1 MSPADIP
8 ADPWRYLWYV
18 ARAQTGLVALGFVLL
33 SISGAA
39 WILLPWTIAKII
51 DEVLLAESAEPLA
64 RWSIMLVV
72 VAIASSWVFV
82 AGYRSLFMA
91 ESHARVRTV
100 RNITDHL
107 NRAGTGVRGAISP
120 GEMVNLSTE
129 DAHKTGSFIF
139 QLGFGWMGLVMTAVG
154 AVLLWRASPALGIT
168 TLSGVLLIGF
178 VVGPVLGRLQHHQ
191 IAYRSSV
198 ATLTGQASD
207 VVGGLRVLRGVGGE
221 EQFSRRYRAASAEL
235 RDAGY
240 GVATAD
246 SWVQGLKASLPLAL
260 IAAVTWVGA
269 RLALHGTITIGELS
283 AAFGMTAL
291 VAQHSGAMIGM
302 AQAVIA
308 AQVASRRLTAFFNTR
323 SDIADDGTAT
333 GAAGTLRDPESGL
346 EIEPGRLTVIVSAEA
361 KPAEAAMERL
371 ARYREAGP
379 EPGTEAELR
388 AATERSSGADRGAA
402 TAWGSAAARV
412 SGAERSSGADR
423 GAATA
428 WGSAAAR
435 VSSAEWG
442 DVKLADLTLDEVRE
456 RVLLLRDDYLFAQT
470 LGETLRVDEERALA
484 AISAAGAGDVHSSL
498 GSSMDGEVHNAGR
511 NLSGGQ
517 RQRLRLARALA
528 ADAEVLLAVEPT
540 SAVDAHTE
548 SLIAERVAAARA
560 GRTTAVVTASPL
572 WLARADAVAWLVD
585 GKVRATGSHAELSL
599 QDEYRSLT
607 SRQES

>member
-1 MSPADIP
+1 MKPNPLHPPALSPADIP

-33 SISGAA
+33 SVSGAA
-39 WILLPWTIAKII
+39 WILLPWTISKII
-51 DEVLLAESAEPLA
+51 DEVLLAGTAEPLA
-64 RWSIMLVV
+64 RWSVLLVL

-100 RNITDHL
+100 RNLTDHL

-139 QLGFGWMGLVMTAVG
+139 QLGFGWMGLVMTTVG
-154 AVLLWRASPALGIT
+154 AVLLWQASPALGAT
-168 TLSGVLLIGF
+168 TLAGVLLIGF
-178 VVGPVLGRLQHHQ
+178 VVGPVLSRLQHHQ

-221 EQFSRRYRAASAEL
+221 EQFSQRYRAASTEL

-246 SWVQGLKASLPLAL
+246 SWVQGLRASLPLAL

-269 RLALHGTITIGELS
+269 RLALNGTISIGELS

-308 AQVASRRLTAFFNTR
+308 AQVASRRLTAFFNTQ

-333 GAAGTLRDPESGL
+333 GASGVLRDPESGL
-346 EIEPGRLTVIVSAEA
+346 AIEPGRLTVVVSAEA

-371 ARYREAGP
+371 ARY
-379 EPGTEAELR
+379 AE
-388 AATERSSGADRGAA
+388 SS
-402 TAWGSAAARV
+402 S
-412 SGAERSSGADR
+412 
-423 GAATA
+423 
-428 WGSAAAR
+428 
-435 VSSAEWG
+435 EWG
-442 DVKLADLTLDEVRE
+442 DARLADLALDEVRE

-470 LGETLRVDEERALA
+470 LGETLRVDETRALA
-484 AISAAGAGDVHSSL
+484 AIAAAGAGDVHSSL
-498 GSSMDGEVHNAGR
+498 GSTMDGEVHNGGR

-528 ADAEVLLAVEPT
+528 ADAEILLAVEPT

-572 WLARADAVAWLVD
+572 WLARADQVAWMWD
-585 GKVRATGSHAELSL
+585 GKIRAVGSHAELSL

>member
-8 ADPWRYLWYV
+8 ADPWRYLWYI

-51 DEVLLAESAEPLA
+51 DEVLVAGSAEPLA

-168 TLSGVLLIGF
+168 TLTGVILIGF
-178 VVGPVLGRLQHHQ
+178 VVGPVLSRLQHHQ

-269 RLALHGTITIGELS
+269 RLALNGAISIGELS

-308 AQVASRRLTAFFNTR
+308 AQVASRRLTAFFNTS
-323 SDIADDGTAT
+323 SDITDGGTAT

-346 EIEPGRLTVIVSAEA
+346 AIEPGRLTVVVSAEA

-371 ARYREAGP
+371 ARYRE
-379 EPGTEAELR
+379 
-388 AATERSSGADRGAA
+388 SGAETGAA
-402 TAWGSAAARV
+402 T
-412 SGAERSSGADR
+412 SSD
-423 GAATA
+423 
-428 WGSAAAR
+428 
-435 VSSAEWG
+435 AEWG
-442 DVKLADLTLDEVRE
+442 DVKLADLALDEVRE

-470 LGETLRVDEERALA
+470 LGETLRVDEDRALA
-484 AISAAGAGDVHSSL
+484 AISAAGAGDVYSSL
-498 GSSMDGEVHNAGR
+498 GSTMDGEVHNAGR

-572 WLARADAVAWLVD
+572 WLARADAVAWMVD
-585 GKVRATGSHAELSL
+585 GKVRATGGHAELSL

>member
-1 MSPADIP
+1 VKPNPLHPPALSPADIP

-33 SISGAA
+33 SISGSA
-39 WILLPWTIAKII
+39 WILLPWTISKII
-51 DEVLLAESAEPLA
+51 DEVLLAGSAEPLLQ
-64 RWSIMLVV
+64 WSIVLVI

-100 RNITDHL
+100 RNLTDHL

-154 AVLLWRASPALGIT
+154 AVLLWRASPALGLT
-168 TLSGVLLIGF
+168 TLAGVLLIGF

-221 EQFSRRYRAASAEL
+221 EQFSQRYRAASAEL
-235 RDAGY
+235 REAGY

-269 RLALHGTITIGELS
+269 RLALNGTITIGELS

-308 AQVASRRLTAFFNTR
+308 AQVASQRLTAFFNTR

-333 GAAGTLRDPESGL
+333 GATGTLRDPESGL
-346 EIEPGRLTVIVSAEA
+346 AIEPGLLTVIVSAEA

-371 ARYREAGP
+371 ARYRE
-379 EPGTEAELR
+379 
-388 AATERSSGADRGAA
+388 
-402 TAWGSAAARV
+402 
-412 SGAERSSGADR
+412 SGAEWGGA
-423 GAATA
+423 
-428 WGSAAAR
+428 
-435 VSSAEWG
+435 
-442 DVKLADLTLDEVRE
+442 KLADLALDEVRE

-470 LGETLRVDEERALA
+470 LGETLRVDRERALA
-484 AISAAGAGDVHSSL
+484 AIAAAGAGDVYSSL
-498 GSSMDGEVHNAGR
+498 GSTMDGEVHNAGR

-528 ADAEVLLAVEPT
+528 AGAEILLAVEPT

-548 SLIAERVAAARA
+548 SLIAERVAEARA

-572 WLARADAVAWLVD
+572 WLARADQVVWMWD
-585 GKVRATGSHAELSL
+585 GKVRATGSHAELSQ

>member
-1 MSPADIP
+1 VKPNPLHPPALSPADIP

-33 SISGAA
+33 SISGSA
-39 WILLPWTIAKII
+39 WILLPWTISKII
-51 DEVLLAESAEPLA
+51 DEVLLAGSAEPLLQ
-64 RWSIMLVV
+64 WSIVLVI

-100 RNITDHL
+100 RNLTDHL

-154 AVLLWRASPALGIT
+154 AVLLWRASPALGLT
-168 TLSGVLLIGF
+168 TLAGVLLIGF

-221 EQFSRRYRAASAEL
+221 EQFSQRYRAASAEL
-235 RDAGY
+235 REAGY

-269 RLALHGTITIGELS
+269 RLALNGTITIGELS

-308 AQVASRRLTAFFNTR
+308 AQVASRRLTSFFNTR

-333 GAAGTLRDPESGL
+333 GATGTLRDPESGL
-346 EIEPGRLTVIVSAEA
+346 AIEPGLLTVIVSAEA

-371 ARYREAGP
+371 ARYRE
-379 EPGTEAELR
+379 
-388 AATERSSGADRGAA
+388 
-402 TAWGSAAARV
+402 
-412 SGAERSSGADR
+412 SGAEWGGA
-423 GAATA
+423 
-428 WGSAAAR
+428 
-435 VSSAEWG
+435 
-442 DVKLADLTLDEVRE
+442 KLADLALDEVRE

-470 LGETLRVDEERALA
+470 LGETLRVDRERALA
-484 AISAAGAGDVHSSL
+484 AIAAAGAGDVYSSL
-498 GSSMDGEVHNAGR
+498 GSTMDGEVHNAGR

-528 ADAEVLLAVEPT
+528 AGAEILLAVEPT

-548 SLIAERVAAARA
+548 SLIAERVAEARA

-572 WLARADAVAWLVD
+572 WLARADQVVWMWD
-585 GKVRATGSHAELSL
+585 GKVRATGSHAELSQ

>member
-33 SISGAA
+33 SVSGSA
-39 WILLPWTIAKII
+39 WILLPWTISRII
-51 DEVLLAESAEPLA
+51 DEVLLAGSAEPLA
-64 RWSIMLVV
+64 RWSVALVA

-100 RNITDHL
+100 RNLTDHL
-107 NRAGTGVRGAISP
+107 NRAGTGVRGAVSP

-154 AVLLWRASPALGIT
+154 AVLLWRASPALGWT
-168 TLSGVLLIGF
+168 TLIGVLLIGF
-178 VVGPVLGRLQHHQ
+178 VVGPVLSRLQHHQ

-198 ATLTGQASD
+198 AKLTGQASD

-221 EQFSRRYRAASAEL
+221 AQFSHRYRSASAEL
-235 RDAGY
+235 REAGY

-246 SWVQGLKASLPLAL
+246 SWVQGLRASLPLAL

-269 RLALHGTITIGELS
+269 RLALNGAITIGELS

-302 AQAVIA
+302 AQSVIA

-333 GAAGTLRDPESGL
+333 GAGGTLRDPESGL
-346 EIEPGRLTVIVSAEA
+346 AIEPGRLTVVVSAEA

-371 ARYREAGP
+371 ARYSE
-379 EPGTEAELR
+379 
-388 AATERSSGADRGAA
+388 
-402 TAWGSAAARV
+402 SA
-412 SGAERSSGADR
+412 
-423 GAATA
+423 
-428 WGSAAAR
+428 
-435 VSSAEWG
+435 AEWG
-442 DVKLADLTLDEVRE
+442 GAKLADLALDEVRE

-470 LGETLRVDEERALA
+470 LGETLRVDEARALA
-484 AISAAGAGDVHSSL
+484 AIDTAGAGDVHSSL
-498 GSSMDGEVHNAGR
+498 GSTMDGEIHNAGR

-528 ADAEVLLAVEPT
+528 ADAEILLAVEPT

-572 WLARADAVAWLVD
+572 WLARADHVAWMVD

>member
-1 MSPADIP
+1 VNPNPLRPPTLSPADIP
-8 ADPWRYLWYV
+8 ADPWRYLLYV
-18 ARAQTGLVALGFVLL
+18 ARAQTRLVALGFFLL
-33 SISGAA
+33 SVSGAA
-39 WILLPWTIAKII
+39 WILLPWTISKIV
-51 DEVLLAESAEPLA
+51 DEVLMAGTAERLLP
-64 RWSIMLVV
+64 WSIALVV

-82 AGYRSLFMA
+82 GGYRALFLA

-100 RNITDHL
+100 RNLTDHL

-139 QLGFGWMGLVMTAVG
+139 QLGFGWMGVVMMGVG
-154 AVLLWRASPALGIT
+154 TGLLWDASPALGLVT
-168 TLSGVLLIGF
+168 AGGVLFIGC
-178 VVGPVLGRLQHHQ
+178 VVGPVLSRLQHHQ

-221 EQFSRRYRAASAEL
+221 AQFSHRYKAASSDL
-235 RDAGY
+235 REAGY

-246 SWVQGLKASLPLAL
+246 SWVQGLRASLPLAL

-269 RLALHGTITIGELS
+269 RLALNGSITVGELS
-283 AAFGMTAL
+283 AAFGVTAL

-302 AQAVIA
+302 AQSVIA
-308 AQVASRRLTAFFNTR
+308 AQVASRRLTAFFTTQ
-323 SDIADDGTAT
+323 SDIADEGAGR

-346 EIEPGRLTVIVSAEA
+346 AIEPGRLTVVVSAEA

-371 ARYREAGP
+371 ARYRE
-379 EPGTEAELR
+379 
-388 AATERSSGADRGAA
+388 
-402 TAWGSAAARV
+402 
-412 SGAERSSGADR
+412 SGAEWGGA
-423 GAATA
+423 
-428 WGSAAAR
+428 
-435 VSSAEWG
+435 
-442 DVKLADLTLDEVRE
+442 KLADLALDEVRE
-456 RVLLLRDDYLFAQT
+456 RVLLLREDYLFAQT
-470 LGETLRVDEERALA
+470 LGETLRVDEARALA
-484 AISAAGAGDVHSSL
+484 AIEAACASDVYSSL
-498 GSSMDGEVHNAGR
+498 GSTLDGEVTNGGR

-528 ADAEVLLAVEPT
+528 ADAEILLAVEPT

-548 SLIAERVAAARA
+548 SLIAERVSATRA

-572 WLARADAVAWLVD
+572 WLARADQVAWMVD
-585 GKVRATGSHAELSL
+585 GKIRAVGSHAELSL
-599 QDEYRSLT
+599 QGEYRSLT

>member
-1 MSPADIP
+1 MKPNPLRPPTLSPSDIP
-8 ADPWRYLWYV
+8 SEPWRYLWYV
-18 ARAQTGLVALGFVLL
+18 ARAQTGLVTAGFVLL

-39 WILLPWTIAKII
+39 WILLPWTISKII
-51 DEVLLAESAEPLA
+51 DEVLLAGTAEPLL
-64 RWSIMLVV
+64 RWSIVLVV

-100 RNITDHL
+100 RNLTDHL

-154 AVLLWRASPALGIT
+154 AVLLWRASPALGLT
-168 TLSGVLLIGF
+168 TLGGVLLIGF
-178 VVGPVLGRLQHHQ
+178 VVGPVLSRLQHHQ

-221 EQFSRRYRAASAEL
+221 EQFSRRYRAASSDL
-235 RDAGY
+235 REAGY

-246 SWVQGLKASLPLAL
+246 SWVQGLRASLPLAL

-269 RLALHGTITIGELS
+269 RLALNGTITIGELS

-308 AQVASRRLTAFFNTR
+308 ATVASRRLTAFFNTR

-333 GAAGTLRDPESGL
+333 GAAGALRDPESGL
-346 EIEPGRLTVIVSAEA
+346 AVEPGRLTVVVSAEA

-371 ARYREAGP
+371 ARYRE
-379 EPGTEAELR
+379 
-388 AATERSSGADRGAA
+388 SD
-402 TAWGSAAARV
+402 
-412 SGAERSSGADR
+412 
-423 GAATA
+423 
-428 WGSAAAR
+428 
-435 VSSAEWG
+435 AEWG
-442 DVKLADLTLDEVRE
+442 ASSLADLALEEVRE

-470 LGETLRVDEERALA
+470 LGETLRVDEAEALT
-484 AISAAGAGDVHSSL
+484 AIEAAGAGDVHSSL
-498 GSSMDGEVHNAGR
+498 GSTLDGEITNGGR

-528 ADAEVLLAVEPT
+528 ADAEILLAVEPT

-560 GRTTAVVTASPL
+560 GRTTAIVTASPL
-572 WLARADAVAWLVD
+572 WLARADQVAWMWE
-585 GKVRATGSHAELSL
+585 GKIRATGTHADLSL

>member
-1 MSPADIP
+1 M
-8 ADPWRYLWYV
+8 

-33 SISGAA
+33 SVSGTA

-51 DEVLLAESAEPLA
+51 DEVLLAGSAEPLA
-64 RWSIMLVV
+64 EWSIVLVV

-100 RNITDHL
+100 RNLTDHL

-154 AVLLWRASPALGIT
+154 AVLLWRASPALGLT
-168 TLSGVLLIGF
+168 TLAGVLLIGF

-221 EQFSRRYRAASAEL
+221 AQFSQRYRAASTEL
-235 RDAGY
+235 REAGY

-246 SWVQGLKASLPLAL
+246 SWVQGLRASLPLAL

-269 RLALHGTITIGELS
+269 RLALNGTITIGELS

-333 GAAGTLRDPESGL
+333 GASGTLRDPESGL
-346 EIEPGRLTVIVSAEA
+346 AIEPGRLTVVVSAEA

-371 ARYREAGP
+371 ARYRE
-379 EPGTEAELR
+379 
-388 AATERSSGADRGAA
+388 
-402 TAWGSAAARV
+402 
-412 SGAERSSGADR
+412 SGAEPGSGAEWD
-423 GAATA
+423 
-428 WGSAAAR
+428 SE
-435 VSSAEWG
+435 AEWG
-442 DVKLADLTLDEVRE
+442 GTRLADLELDEVRE

-484 AISAAGAGDVHSSL
+484 AIHAAGAGDVHSSL
-498 GSSMDGEVHNAGR
+498 GSTLDGEVHNAGR

-548 SLIAERVAAARA
+548 SLIAERVAAARV

-572 WLARADAVAWLVD
+572 WLARADRVVWMWE
-585 GKVRATGSHAELSL
+585 GKVRAVGSHAELSL
-599 QDEYRSLT
+599 HDEYRSLT

>member
-1 MSPADIP
+1 VKPNPLHPPALSPADIP

-33 SISGAA
+33 SISGSA
-39 WILLPWTIAKII
+39 WILLPWTISKII
-51 DEVLLAESAEPLA
+51 DEVLLAGSAEPLLQ
-64 RWSIMLVV
+64 WSIVLVI

-100 RNITDHL
+100 RNLTDHL

-154 AVLLWRASPALGIT
+154 AVLLWRASPALGLT
-168 TLSGVLLIGF
+168 TLAGVLLIGF

-221 EQFSRRYRAASAEL
+221 EQFSQRYRAASAEL
-235 RDAGY
+235 REAGY

-269 RLALHGTITIGELS
+269 RLALNGTITIGELS

-333 GAAGTLRDPESGL
+333 GATGTLRDPESGL
-346 EIEPGRLTVIVSAEA
+346 AIEPGLLTVIVSAEA

-371 ARYREAGP
+371 ARYRE
-379 EPGTEAELR
+379 
-388 AATERSSGADRGAA
+388 
-402 TAWGSAAARV
+402 
-412 SGAERSSGADR
+412 SGAEWGGA
-423 GAATA
+423 
-428 WGSAAAR
+428 
-435 VSSAEWG
+435 
-442 DVKLADLTLDEVRE
+442 KLADLALDEVRE

-470 LGETLRVDEERALA
+470 LGETLRVDRERALA
-484 AISAAGAGDVHSSL
+484 AIAAAGAGDVYSSL
-498 GSSMDGEVHNAGR
+498 GSTMDGEVHNAGR

-528 ADAEVLLAVEPT
+528 AGAEILLAVEPT

-548 SLIAERVAAARA
+548 SLIAERVAEARA

-572 WLARADAVAWLVD
+572 WLARADQVVWMWD
-585 GKVRATGSHAELSL
+585 GKVRATGSHAELSQ

>member
-1 MSPADIP
+1 LSPADIP

-33 SISGAA
+33 SVSGAA

-51 DEVLLAESAEPLA
+51 DEVLLAGTAEPLA
-64 RWSIMLVV
+64 RWSVLLVA

-139 QLGFGWMGLVMTAVG
+139 QLGFGWMGLVMTTVG
-154 AVLLWRASPALGIT
+154 AVLLWRASPALGAT
-168 TLSGVLLIGF
+168 TLAGVLLIGF
-178 VVGPVLGRLQHHQ
+178 VVGPVLSRLQHHQ

-221 EQFSRRYRAASAEL
+221 EQFSQRYRAASTEL

-269 RLALHGTITIGELS
+269 RLALNGTISIGELS

-323 SDIADDGTAT
+323 SDIADEGTAT
-333 GAAGTLRDPESGL
+333 GASGALRDPESGL
-346 EIEPGRLTVIVSAEA
+346 AIEPGRLTVVVSAEA

-371 ARYREAGP
+371 ARY
-379 EPGTEAELR
+379 AE
-388 AATERSSGADRGAA
+388 
-402 TAWGSAAARV
+402 
-412 SGAERSSGADR
+412 SGAEGGSG
-423 GAATA
+423 
-428 WGSAAAR
+428 
-435 VSSAEWG
+435 AEWG
-442 DVKLADLTLDEVRE
+442 DSALADLALDEVRE

-470 LGETLRVDEERALA
+470 LGETLRVDEARALA
-484 AISAAGAGDVHSSL
+484 AIAAAGAGDVHSSL
-498 GSSMDGEVHNAGR
+498 GSTMDGEVTNGGR

-548 SLIAERVAAARA
+548 SLIAERVAAVRA

-572 WLARADAVAWLVD
+572 WLARADQVAWMWD
-585 GKVRATGSHAELSL
+585 GKVRAVGSHAELSL

>member
-1 MSPADIP
+1 MNPNPLRPPIVSPPDIP
-8 ADPWRYLWYV
+8 ADPWRYLLYV
-18 ARAQTGLVALGFVLL
+18 ARAHTGLVALGFGLL
-33 SISGAA
+33 SVSGTA
-39 WILLPWTIAKII
+39 WVLLPWAISKVI
-51 DEVLLAESAEPLA
+51 DEVLVAGTTEPLLP
-64 RWSIMLVV
+64 WSIVLGV

-82 AGYRSLFMA
+82 AGYRALFMA

-100 RNITDHL
+100 QNLTDHL

-139 QLGFGWMGLVMTAVG
+139 QLGFGWMGLVMTTVG
-154 AVLLWRASPALGIT
+154 TVLLWRANAALGVT
-168 TLSGVLLIGF
+168 ALAGVVLIGF

-221 EQFSRRYRAASAEL
+221 AQFLQRYRAASTDL

-240 GVATAD
+240 GVARAD
-246 SWVQGLKASLPLAL
+246 SWVQGLRSSLPLAL

-269 RLALHGTITIGELS
+269 RLALTGTISVGELS
-283 AAFGMTAL
+283 AAFGVTAL

-302 AQAVIA
+302 AQSVIA
-308 AQVASRRLTAFFNTR
+308 AQVASRRLTAFFATR
-323 SDIADDGTAT
+323 SDLADDGTAA
-333 GAAGTLRDPESGL
+333 GAHGPLRDPASGMTVV
-346 EIEPGRLTVIVSAEA
+346 PGLLTVVVSAEA

-371 ARYREAGP
+371 ARYRDSEA
-379 EPGTEAELR
+379 
-388 AATERSSGADRGAA
+388 
-402 TAWGSAAARV
+402 AWGEAP
-412 SGAERSSGADR
+412 
-423 GAATA
+423 
-428 WGSAAAR
+428 
-435 VSSAEWG
+435 
-442 DVKLADLTLDEVRE
+442 LASLTLDEVRE
-456 RVLLLRDDYLFAQT
+456 RVLLLRDDYLFAQS
-470 LGETLRVDEERALA
+470 LGETLRVGSEGIDEARALA
-484 AISAAGAGDVHSSL
+484 AIEAACAADVHSSL
-498 GSSMDGEVHNAGR
+498 GSTLDGEITNGGR

-548 SLIAERVAAARA
+548 SLIAGRVAAARA

-572 WLARADAVAWLVD
+572 WLGRADVVVWMVD
-585 GKVRATGSHAELSL
+585 GKVRAAGTHAELSL
-599 QDEYRSLT
+599 QDEYRALT
-607 SRQES
+607 SRQEAR

>member
-1 MSPADIP
+1 MP
-8 ADPWRYLWYV
+8 ADPWRYLVSV
-18 ARAQTGLVALGFVLL
+18 ARAHTGLVMLGFGLL
-33 SISGAA
+33 SVSGTA
-39 WILLPWTIAKII
+39 WVLLPWAIAKVI
-51 DEVLLAESAEPLA
+51 DEVLLAGTTEPLLP
-64 RWSIMLVV
+64 WSIVLGT

-82 AGYRSLFMA
+82 AGYRALFMA

-100 RNITDHL
+100 RNLTDHL

-154 AVLLWRASPALGIT
+154 TVLLWRADAALGVT
-168 TLSGVLLIGF
+168 ALVGVVLIGF
-178 VVGPVLGRLQHHQ
+178 VVGPVLSRLQHHQ

-221 EQFSRRYRAASAEL
+221 AQFSRRYKVASTHL

-240 GVATAD
+240 GVARAD
-246 SWVQGLKASLPLAL
+246 SWVQGLRSSLPLAL

-269 RLALHGTITIGELS
+269 RLALTGSITVGELS
-283 AAFGMTAL
+283 AAFGITAL

-302 AQAVIA
+302 AQSVIA
-308 AQVASRRLTAFFNTR
+308 AQVASRRLTAFFKTR
-323 SDIADDGTAT
+323 SDVADDGT
-333 GAAGTLRDPESGL
+333 GAGARGPLVDPASGL
-346 EIEPGRLTVIVSAEA
+346 SITPGLLSVVVSAEA
-361 KPAEAAMERL
+361 KPTEAAMERL
-371 ARYREAGP
+371 ARYRDSEA
-379 EPGTEAELR
+379 R
-388 AATERSSGADRGAA
+388 
-402 TAWGSAAARV
+402 
-412 SGAERSSGADR
+412 
-423 GAATA
+423 
-428 WGSAAAR
+428 
-435 VSSAEWG
+435 WG
-442 DVKLADLTLDEVRE
+442 DSPLGSLALAEVRE
-456 RVLLLRDDYLFAQT
+456 RVLLLRDDYLFAQS
-470 LGETLRVDEERALA
+470 LGETLRVGSAGIDEAKALA
-484 AISAAGAGDVHSSL
+484 AIEDACAADVYSSL
-498 GSSMDGEVHNAGR
+498 GSTLDGEITNGGR

-528 ADAEVLLAVEPT
+528 ADAEILLAVEPT

-572 WLARADAVAWLVD
+572 WLSRADRVVWMVD
-585 GKVRATGSHAELSL
+585 GKVRASGTHAELAEHG
-599 QDEYRSLT
+599 EYRSLT

>member
-1 MSPADIP
+1 LSPADIP

-33 SISGAA
+33 SVSGAA

-51 DEVLLAESAEPLA
+51 DEVLLAGTAEPLA
-64 RWSIMLVV
+64 RWSVLLVA

-139 QLGFGWMGLVMTAVG
+139 QLGFGWMGLVMTTVG
-154 AVLLWRASPALGIT
+154 AVLLWRASPALGAT
-168 TLSGVLLIGF
+168 TLAGVLLIGF
-178 VVGPVLGRLQHHQ
+178 VVGPVLSRLQHHQ
-191 IAYRSSV
+191 IAYRSSA

-221 EQFSRRYRAASAEL
+221 EQFSQRYRAASTEL

-269 RLALHGTITIGELS
+269 RLALNGTISIGELS

-323 SDIADDGTAT
+323 SDIADEGTAT
-333 GAAGTLRDPESGL
+333 GASGALRDPESGL
-346 EIEPGRLTVIVSAEA
+346 AIEPGRLTVVVSAEA

-371 ARYREAGP
+371 ARY
-379 EPGTEAELR
+379 AE
-388 AATERSSGADRGAA
+388 
-402 TAWGSAAARV
+402 
-412 SGAERSSGADR
+412 SGAEGGSG
-423 GAATA
+423 
-428 WGSAAAR
+428 
-435 VSSAEWG
+435 AEWG
-442 DVKLADLTLDEVRE
+442 DSALADLALDEVRE

-470 LGETLRVDEERALA
+470 LGETLRVDEARALA
-484 AISAAGAGDVHSSL
+484 AIAAAGAGDVHSSL
-498 GSSMDGEVHNAGR
+498 GSTMDGEVTNGGR

-548 SLIAERVAAARA
+548 SLIAERVAAVRA

-572 WLARADAVAWLVD
+572 WLARADQVAWMWD
-585 GKVRATGSHAELSL
+585 GKVRAVGSHAELSL

>member
-1 MSPADIP
+1 VKPNPLHPPALSPADIP

-18 ARAQTGLVALGFVLL
+18 ARAQTGLVAVGFVLL
-33 SISGAA
+33 SVSGAA
-39 WILLPWTIAKII
+39 WILLPWTISKII
-51 DEVLLAESAEPLA
+51 DEVLLAGSAEPLA
-64 RWSIMLVV
+64 RWSIALVV

-139 QLGFGWMGLVMTAVG
+139 QLGFGWMGLVMTTVG
-154 AVLLWRASPALGIT
+154 AVLLWRASPALGAT
-168 TLSGVLLIGF
+168 TLGGVLLIGF
-178 VVGPVLGRLQHHQ
+178 VVGPVLSRLQHHQ

-221 EQFSRRYRAASAEL
+221 EQFSQRYRAASTEL

-246 SWVQGLKASLPLAL
+246 SWVQGLRASLPLAL

-269 RLALHGTITIGELS
+269 RLALNGAISIGELS

-333 GAAGTLRDPESGL
+333 GASGVLRDPESGL
-346 EIEPGRLTVIVSAEA
+346 AIEPGRLTVVVSAEA

-371 ARYREAGP
+371 ARY
-379 EPGTEAELR
+379 AE
-388 AATERSSGADRGAA
+388 SGA
-402 TAWGSAAARV
+402 AWGGAR
-412 SGAERSSGADR
+412 
-423 GAATA
+423 
-428 WGSAAAR
+428 
-435 VSSAEWG
+435 
-442 DVKLADLTLDEVRE
+442 LADLALDEVRE

-470 LGETLRVDEERALA
+470 LGETLRVDEARALA
-484 AISAAGAGDVHSSL
+484 AINAAGAGDVHSSL
-498 GSSMDGEVHNAGR
+498 GSTMDGEVHNGGR

-528 ADAEVLLAVEPT
+528 ADAEILLAVEPT

-548 SLIAERVAAARA
+548 SLIAERVAAVRA

-572 WLARADAVAWLVD
+572 WLARADQVAWMVD
-585 GKVRATGSHAELSL
+585 GKVRAVGSHAELSL

>member
-1 MSPADIP
+1 LSPADIP

-33 SISGAA
+33 SVSGSA
-39 WILLPWTIAKII
+39 WILLPWTISKII
-51 DEVLLAESAEPLA
+51 DEVLLAGSAEPLA
-64 RWSIMLVV
+64 RWSVALVA

-100 RNITDHL
+100 RNLTDHL
-107 NRAGTGVRGAISP
+107 NRAGTGVRGAVSP

-154 AVLLWRASPALGIT
+154 AVLLWRASPALGWT
-168 TLSGVLLIGF
+168 TLIGVLLIGF
-178 VVGPVLGRLQHHQ
+178 VVGPVLSRLQHHQ

-198 ATLTGQASD
+198 AKLTGQASD

-221 EQFSRRYRAASAEL
+221 AQFSHRYRSASAEL
-235 RDAGY
+235 REAGY

-246 SWVQGLKASLPLAL
+246 SWVQGLRASLPLAL

-269 RLALHGTITIGELS
+269 RLALNGAITIGELS

-302 AQAVIA
+302 AQSVIA

-346 EIEPGRLTVIVSAEA
+346 AIEPGRLTVVVSAEA

-371 ARYREAGP
+371 ARYSE
-379 EPGTEAELR
+379 
-388 AATERSSGADRGAA
+388 
-402 TAWGSAAARV
+402 
-412 SGAERSSGADR
+412 
-423 GAATA
+423 
-428 WGSAAAR
+428 
-435 VSSAEWG
+435 SSAEWG
-442 DVKLADLTLDEVRE
+442 GVQLADLTLDEVRE
-456 RVLLLRDDYLFAQT
+456 RILLLRDDYLFAQT
-470 LGETLRVDEERALA
+470 LGETLRVDEARALA
-484 AISAAGAGDVHSSL
+484 AIDTAGAGDVHSSL
-498 GSSMDGEVHNAGR
+498 GSTMDGEIHNAGR

-528 ADAEVLLAVEPT
+528 ADAEILLAVEPT

-572 WLARADAVAWLVD
+572 WLARADHVAWMVD

>member
-1 MSPADIP
+1 MKPNPLRPPALSPGDIP
-8 ADPWRYLWYV
+8 ADPWKYLWYV

-33 SISGAA
+33 SVSGAA
-39 WILLPWTIAKII
+39 WILLPWTISRII
-51 DEVLLAESAEPLA
+51 DEVLLAGSAEPLA
-64 RWSIMLVV
+64 KWSAVLVV

-100 RNITDHL
+100 RNLTDHL

-154 AVLLWRASPALGIT
+154 AVLLWRASPLLGLT
-168 TLSGVLLIGF
+168 TLVGVLLIGF

-221 EQFSRRYRAASAEL
+221 AQFSQRYRAASAEL
-235 RDAGY
+235 REAGY

-269 RLALHGTITIGELS
+269 RLALNGTISIGELS

-323 SDIADDGTAT
+323 SDIADDGTAA
-333 GAAGTLRDPESGL
+333 GAAGPLRDPESGL
-346 EIEPGRLTVIVSAEA
+346 AIEPGRLTVVVSAEA

-371 ARYREAGP
+371 ARYRE
-379 EPGTEAELR
+379 
-388 AATERSSGADRGAA
+388 
-402 TAWGSAAARV
+402 
-412 SGAERSSGADR
+412 SGAEW
-423 GAATA
+423 GAA
-428 WGSAAAR
+428 R
-435 VSSAEWG
+435 
-442 DVKLADLTLDEVRE
+442 LADLALDEVRE

-470 LGETLRVDEERALA
+470 LGETLRVPEERALA
-484 AISAAGAGDVHSSL
+484 AIGAAGAGDVFSSL
-498 GSSMDGEVHNAGR
+498 GSTMDGEVTNGGR

-572 WLARADAVAWLVD
+572 WLARADQVAWLVD